1 MWVDFFVLAP
11 DQNSRWALTSELF
24 DWFERICRQ
33 RMCAFLC
40 ESKDALDPKASKQ
53 RARNGTNEPN
63 ASIRNREE
71 ACERE
76 SRRCFRR
83 CRRTPR

>member
-33 RMCAFLC
+33 RMCAFFR
-40 ESKDALDPKASKQ
+40 ESKDG
-53 RARNGTNEPN
+53 ARSQGVQ
-63 ASIRNREE
+63 A
-71 ACERE
+71 ACA
-76 SRRCFRR
+76 
-83 CRRTPR
+83 